1 MQTLAADA
9 ASEMGVELFSSIIII
24 SYWVQPQPY
33 LWGLWWGV
41 HTSTLGRDLV
51 NAGVIGLAGLILVAF
66 FVFFFWLGFLLFVIW
81 IVLPGVACASI
92 YAYLRNNAV
101 VMM

>member
-1 MQTLAADA
+1 M
-9 ASEMGVELFSSIIII
+9 
-24 SYWVQPQPY
+24 
-33 LWGLWWGV
+33 
-41 HTSTLGRDLV
+41 

>member
-24 SYWVQPQPY
+24 SYWVQPY

-41 HTSTLGRDLV
+41 TYLDLGERFGECGGDRFGGAHSGCFFRCFGLV
-51 NAGVIGLAGLILVAF
+51 SCF
-66 FVFFFWLGFLLFVIW
+66 F
-81 IVLPGVACASI
+81 
-92 YAYLRNNAV
+92 
-101 VMM
+101 